1 MFDLATDATSHKLI
15 NEFYDNN
22 KIIAAVC
29 HGPAA
34 LVNVKLSSGVSIL
47 EGQRV
52 TGISNYEEE
61 IEGVTSVMP
70 LKLENELNR
79 LSGGKYEKGD
89 KEWSEKVVVARGGH
103 LITGQ
108 NPASAAGVG
117 KAIYNAILGKLTTMD
132 L

>member
-15 NEFYDNN
+15 NGFYDNN

>member
-1 MFDLATDATSHKLI
+1 MFDLATDKIAHKLV
-15 NEFYDNN
+15 NEFYDNK

-34 LVNVKLSSGVSIL
+34 LVNVRLSSGLSL
-47 EGQRV
+47 LDGQRV
-52 TGISNYEEE
+52 TGISNSEEE
-61 IEGVTSVMP
+61 IEQVTSFMP
-70 LKLENELNR
+70 FKLENELNR
-79 LSGGKYEKGD
+79 LSGGKYEKGN
-89 KEWSEKVVVARGGH
+89 EWEENVVVARGGL

-117 KAIYNAILGKLTTMD
+117 KAIYEAIFGELKSKGD

>member
-1 MFDLATDATSHKLI
+1 MFDLATDITSHKLI

-47 EGQRV
+47 VGQRV
-52 TGISNYEEE
+52 TGISNHEEE

-89 KEWSEKVVVARGGH
+89 KEWSEKVVVAREGR

-117 KAIYNAILGKLTTMD
+117 KAIYNSIFGKLTTKD

>member
-1 MFDLATDATSHKLI
+1 MFDLATDATSHELI
-15 NEFYDNN
+15 NEFYDDN

-34 LVNVKLSSGVSIL
+34 LVNVMLSSGVSL
-47 EGQRV
+47 LDGQRV

-61 IEGVTSVMP
+61 IEGVTSVM
-70 LKLENELNR
+70 LFKLENELTR

-89 KEWSEKVVVARGGH
+89 KEWDEKVVVARGGR

-108 NPASAAGVG
+108 NPASAEGVG
-117 KAIYNAILGKLTTMD
+117 KAIYNPIFGGLTTKN

>member
-1 MFDLATDATSHKLI
+1 MFDLATDITSHKLI

-47 EGQRV
+47 AGQRV
-52 TGISNYEEE
+52 TGISNHEEE

-79 LSGGKYEKGD
+79 LSSGKYEKGD
-89 KEWSEKVVVARGGH
+89 KEWSEKVVVARGGR

-117 KAIYNAILGKLTTMD
+117 KAIYNAIFGKLTTKD